1 MRYDH
6 LRQAGS
12 VYCLGSCFHLSELNV
27 PTSRFMKAWT
37 TKRMF
42 THDQHALFVVP
53 KSRKKISDAPPS
65 IKELLCMRTP
75 RRDHQTS
82 RAHNN
87 ANYTKWEDKKQL
99 LEHWRSVYAPYLF
112 SIAFSGSMP
121 PAWVKRCASRRPN
134 DEFLDTNL
142 IFRAWLWLGRWL
154 AQETKWL
161 IHLYPLPATTSLT
174 ISRFWTRLGSTHAG
188 RWYIPLQFL
197 FGASLPFQNWGITL
211 MFCESNVE
219 PLFAKFEYFI
229 FVVLFW

>member
-12 VYCLGSCFHLSELNV
+12 VNCLGSCFHLSELTV
-27 PTSRFMKAWT
+27 PTPRFMKAWT

-42 THDQHALFVVP
+42 THDQQVSKKKTVKHHQAS
-53 KSRKKISDAPPS
+53 KSCFACGHQEEIIRLH
-65 IKELLCMRTP
+65 EL
-75 RRDHQTS
+75 
-82 RAHNN
+82 HNN
-87 ANYTKWEDKKQL
+87 ANYTKWEEKKQL
-99 LEHWRSVYAPYLF
+99 LEHWRNVCAPYLF
-112 SIAFSGSMP
+112 LIAFSGSKP

-142 IFRAWLWLGRWL
+142 IYGL
-154 AQETKWL
+154 ALTRKVISTGDEVAHPPLPFTTKQQ
-161 IHLYPLPATTSLT
+161 LPATTSLT

>member
-1 MRYDH
+1 MISMRS
-6 LRQAGS
+6 LWFQS
-12 VYCLGSCFHLSELNV
+12 LE
-27 PTSRFMKAWT
+27 
-37 TKRMF
+37 
-42 THDQHALFVVP
+42 
-53 KSRKKISDAPPS
+53 KKNSDAPPS
-65 IKELLCMRTP
+65 IKELPCMRTP

-87 ANYTKWEDKKQL
+87 ANYTKWEEKKQL
-99 LEHWRSVYAPYLF
+99 LEHWRSVCAPYLF
-112 SIAFSGSMP
+112 SIAFSRSKP

-142 IFRAWLWLGRWL
+142 IYGL
-154 AQETKWL
+154 ALTRKVISTGGEVA
-161 IHLYPLPATTSLT
+161 HPPLPFTTKQQLPPTTSLT